1 MVSEEKGKSKTHTLT
16 KKHIDKYRLSAIL
29 KIMKKSTL
37 IYLSLSVLL
46 LLFTGVAIWGEDHY
60 TWLHMPRIIVGTII
74 VLFIP
79 GYWMTRW
86 TFPLTEDE
94 KLIDPVTEKAP
105 TDTKDDTV
113 NTIDELE
120 RFVLSVALSISA
132 VPLVLFYVNFLGVP
146 LTIWS
151 VFATISGVTLASM
164 GGTIFIEYRHAKS
177 LK

>member
-1 MVSEEKGKSKTHTLT
+1 MVSGEKGKSKTHTLT
-16 KKHIDKYRLSAIL
+16 KKHIDKYKLRIIL

-37 IYLSLSVLL
+37 IYLSLSLLL
-46 LLFTGVAIWGEDHY
+46 LLFTGIAIWGEAQY
-60 TWLHMPRIIVGTII
+60 AWLHMPRIIVGTII

-86 TFPLTEDE
+86 TFPLTENE
-94 KLIDPVTEKAP
+94 KLIDPVTEKVP

-113 NTIDELE
+113 NTIDGLE

-177 LK
+177 IK

>member
-1 MVSEEKGKSKTHTLT
+1 MLSGEKGKSKTHTLT
-16 KKHIDKYRLSAIL
+16 KKHIDKYRLTVIL

-37 IYLSLSVLL
+37 AHFSLSLFLL
-46 LLFTGVAIWGEDHY
+46 VFTGIAIWGEAQY

-74 VLFIP
+74 VLFMP

-94 KLIDPVTEKAP
+94 KLIDPVTDKIP
-105 TDTKDDTV
+105 PDTKDDTI
-113 NTIDELE
+113 NTIDSLE
-120 RFVLSVALSISA
+120 RFVLSIALSISA

-151 VFATISGVTLASM
+151 VFATIN
-164 GGTIFIEYRHAKS
+164 
-177 LK
+177 

>member
-1 MVSEEKGKSKTHTLT
+1 MVSEEKGKSKTHILT
-16 KKHIDKYRLSAIL
+16 KKHIDKYKLSTIL

-37 IYLSLSVLL
+37 IYLCLSLFL
-46 LLFTGVAIWGEDHY
+46 LLFTGLAIWGETQY
-60 TWLHMPRIIVGTII
+60 TWLHMPRIIVGTIV
-74 VLFIP
+74 VLFLP

-86 TFPLTEDE
+86 TFPVTENE
-94 KLIDPVTEKAP
+94 KLIDSIREKAAP
-105 TDTKDDTV
+105 DETDETI
-113 NTIDELE
+113 NTIDGLE

-132 VPLVLFYVNFLGVP
+132 VPLVLFYVNFLGLP

-177 LK
+177 IK